1 MKLLDLCEVLYIPII
16 PEEPP
21 VSQKGSLMKL
31 KIRMSSTATSDVC
44 YYYYY
49 YYYHYYYYYY
59 LIIIVLMNFK
69 KIFFFFLLFYFIYLN

>member
-49 YYYHYYYYYY
+49 FYYYYYY